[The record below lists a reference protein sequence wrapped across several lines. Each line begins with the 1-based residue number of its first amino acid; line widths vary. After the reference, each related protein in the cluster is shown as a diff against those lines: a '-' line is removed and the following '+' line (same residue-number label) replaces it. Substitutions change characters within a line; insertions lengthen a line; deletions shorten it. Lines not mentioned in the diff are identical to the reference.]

1 MANVFE
7 EMELGRSRVRAALTS
22 AEGLTSQQVG
32 ETSALGKAL
41 DLPSGVVEADPAR
54 ARQEMTSR
62 RISEE
67 ELFARW
73 AEQRKEN
80 AALARDDTDGLSKV
94 FSAAKS
100 FGESVENAGNR
111 AMHWLTFEAADDV
124 QNMGRQLVHGAADFN
139 RSTIIGPLQALSDNI
154 FGAGSETSKTLKS
167 AQDWVKWAR
176 PEEVK
181 GDTFLGQLGYDFVRS
196 IPQQAGNIMAA
207 LANPAAALSLMGI
220 QIAGGSYAD
229 LRDQGVS
236 QQRALI
242 SSLANATMQAPLE
255 KIGLDRFMGIF
266 KSANFRD
273 TVVRT
278 LGSMGSEFLTE
289 YVQKYPELATNLW
302 ALAEKQGDAYEQIQ
316 WFGRTLLDAETLARA
331 NREGLYEGLIGAMW
345 GGLGGGVRS
354 LAIRSMEQQKALDFA
369 QRSVELHDAVEG
381 SQTKQVAPDYMEDAL
396 DNASD
401 VLAQSVYIPAQ
412 AALDLAAQGQDVLTP
427 LGITADQVQ
436 QAVETGVDLEVKM
449 SSLQSRL
456 DAAGMAA
463 VSQIMRQNPDAP
475 NAVEASQVDAA
486 AQAQAVVEETRKRQR
501 RADAVLQEEQ
511 RLVREMLPLVGKD
524 AAETYGKLHSAQA
537 RAFEAAYGVDAA
549 GLMKR
554 RSVGLED
561 SGTTAGTSFDQT
573 AYHGTPHRF
582 DEFSLD
588 AIGTGEGAQAHGW
601 GLYFAQ
607 DRKVSEDYRNRLRK
621 GRSRGQ
627 LFEVDIPE
635 NDVLL
640 DEQKSFG
647 EQPDAVKQA
656 LLAVYKSF
664 PKERLAIVRE
674 EAKAQVGRDM
684 ALVEKGDK
692 LGLERQQLF
701 NQRRALKTVNAER
714 PAGTNPFDPKSSAKL
729 FDLGRDYLRQMY
741 STEQIARLENDAG
754 YLAAEKAALKE
765 KLDDVARKIEENER
779 RIEEKRKKD
788 RDAIDRARLGTLLAK
803 MDGASLYS
811 GISAMADSSRAAS
824 ELLNAH
830 GIRGITYD
838 GGQDGRSFVVF
849 DDKAIEVMQT
859 FYQDAVQISPSRVEL
874 NAVSAADPESR
885 EYMRSQMLKRGFTDN
900 EADGLLAIMDKA
912 MQDVLKVAKKFPVM
926 QAWQEKTIYD
936 KLHRILDF
944 KLGWIPNRSAF
955 KKNGDYPLNF
965 DLGSLCTK
973 RESMDA
979 LVSVLVQEGRT
990 QDLGPTQI
998 ESLKDLLKSE
1008 GMLTAC
1014 DICFVETKRA
1024 RALNDANKWTFE
1036 WESVRLAA
1044 GINDDAVVGEER
1056 TLTEDQLGRLQRMA
1070 NPKTAKEAF
1079 ADLMPEDRRRG
1090 KNARGADIDTGITAD
1105 KMQKI
1110 AALMLQ
1116 DNTLAGRFLPEWLL
1130 TTEGTDMLIR
1140 RYGPS
1145 TNLPNVIAS
1154 MFGAA
1159 TAKPLEGFNIY
1170 DALSWKRDFDQLEI
1184 AKNVERIYDIGG
1196 FRAQSFTDFNP
1207 MLTMDYVQMFAD
1219 LEARRLPIHI
1229 YTKVPALVELF
1240 GETGA
1245 MINMSLVPEV
1255 VPGVDRAHA
1264 GLKKTEDG
1272 EWTYAWH
1279 EDSFPVEKA
1288 MSLRQRPEFGGR
1300 IGTIAVGI
1308 SDAQIRMM
1316 LDDDSI
1322 DMIIPYHAFG
1332 MAAATK
1338 VKTGLNL
1345 AMDYTDQQ
1353 TTRKIPATGDF
1364 NYNRALQDLKDPRK
1378 AAQEYLDWCKKN
1390 GAVPK
1395 FEKFS
1400 AHPNYYKLLED
1411 FRGYD
1416 MDGNPVIQGPVRLRL
1431 PEDFGQ
1437 RLDVAMQERSG
1448 QQRLIEGIKSN
1459 ERLMEKARKLLSHQR
1474 IDGEV
1479 RDLMMRRLGS
1489 ALGKK
1494 NVQSLRKS
1502 DFFDA
1507 LEAAYRETEGETRA
1521 ADLVETFRNGD
1532 GIVYGFSHN
1541 GKIVLNEAVFNAA
1554 TPAHEFTHVWA
1565 KVAAQKNPELWNQGK
1580 ALLKD
1585 TKEWQEVLDD
1595 DLYGEIRDDE
1605 DAIASEVLSRIVS
1618 RENEDFVRQL
1628 IDPQYK
1634 MAKGAGLKAKVLEFI
1649 QKLWAEVRSI
1659 FDDFS
1664 GSPLTLEEFFRMP
1677 LRDLWDET
1685 RNKSFS
1691 RLARKVVKSMQDA
1704 PKLMAVRDGEK
1715 QIMPAEDAEYFAAI
1729 EAGDMDAVRQM
1740 VREKAERNG
1749 FTDAIPEQ
1757 TNAYVMR
1764 TKAAPKKTIKVYKV
1778 FTLAPDGS
1786 PTALFVSGTE
1796 KLPQGVWLDAVDS
1809 WHFTGLNGREY
1820 IPSTQNPYTKGGK
1833 TGGSQK
1839 IPSDEIRQ
1847 ELIARGFLPEGS
1859 KANTIVA
1866 LAYRP
1871 GWHAGSLPFFPQ
1883 GGVRPPKGTTS
1894 NYPNIHRYN
1903 QVVFE
1908 CELAAD
1914 IDYTE
1919 IAGNQE
1925 KARKKD
1931 GTIDAGEAD
1940 LQYLPENGF
1949 YYYATNPLTRAN
1961 PELGAWVISASLKI
1975 NRALTQEECD
1985 TILAEKGLKPQE
1997 WEGGTLDL
2005 EKLGYTGQKEE
2016 TARKTFAPITYDD
2029 DGNIIPLSQRF
2040 DRENPSVLYQGDSE
2054 SSRRAKVQ
2062 IDSKTAAIRIF
2073 KGADMSSIPHET
2085 AHIFV
2090 DDLQRVA
2097 QDDGSIARE
2106 RLLSDLEQ
2114 AGMGVEPFT
2123 GILSGEV
2130 GVEGAR
2136 EMLRDVR
2143 EELAALD
2150 DSDAGLR
2157 DAAAAAKGKE
2167 GKSMRDDISAARQQ
2181 NTARRRELLPVERIL
2196 SSYVRHLDGLEQARS
2211 DMRTLRRFAGVPED
2225 GVLTNDQWRDVQEY
2239 SARGFEQYLAEGKA
2253 PVKELNGLFAR
2264 MMRWLKNLYASWR
2277 QYVGADLDDDVRRVF
2292 DRMLA
2297 TEEQI
2302 RDDAFV
2308 SAALEY
2314 EQEFLE
2320 EANLSAG
2327 ERKEIEEL
2335 RSRAEAEVTAKMDR
2349 AVARERGK
2357 RYRSAFEQAK
2367 ESLQTSP
2374 FWTFIREMT
2383 RRDKPLTEGEASTG
2397 GINRDSLV
2405 EYLGEDMTKDIAKKM
2420 PKLVNA
2426 QGKGDTVDSLAM
2438 QYPLTD
2444 GDADALANLI
2454 YEALVTNDGSV
2465 NKLAARHAEQALAEQ
2480 DREVS
2485 PEDGLLAGDAYGQYL
2500 EAVEK
2505 AMQRLGKDQ
2514 QEKGEM
2520 AAARRMEKERL
2531 PERYYRNIARQEVE
2545 NMTVPQL
2552 RPDRYV
2558 AALRRALSD
2567 RSQAVRRGKWVE
2579 AVQAMQRAR
2588 MAFAMM
2594 QEVRKA
2600 RETAERVQKKARKAA
2615 RVKNGT
2621 YPAAQTE
2628 AIRKLVEGLGLSAP
2642 AQAWDADAEK
2652 MTLRELVKASV
2663 DDTEVIDLMPIFPD
2677 WLLDLENPDPVAAQR
2692 GIGLDW
2698 KQLVSLEIQQVENL
2712 LDFLVHSGREQSK
2725 ADKAS
2730 LASRVQAVADAAAAS
2745 MSGLPTYYAGQRDS
2759 VRDDL
2764 DKGFSSIDS
2773 LEWQARKADGFQN
2786 VPGRKGSTEGV
2797 MERDVY
2803 GALRAATDRYH
2814 VRLNSTQRAVTPH
2827 LVRLLESAKVW
2838 EKKYGKKTLNIRDE
2852 QGDVVPVPEAIRRAG
2867 ETGWTSEMVIGM
2879 ALNMANDGNRERLRS
2894 SYANDDGSGG
2904 LTYDMVSML
2913 LGDDAAATLFEIDDA
2928 AMAQITAGRSRRD
2941 GILSAADW
2949 KAIQGVWDVMGSQW
2963 ADTQAAHKRLYGFAP
2978 QGIDPGA
2985 FVVRVGDETVRLPG
2999 GYYPIKYDPRLDMK
3013 MRAQKGKE
3021 DILDRSEGLHGVP
3034 AARKGFTM
3042 ARAKHTGRSLRLGV
3056 DALQQHLV
3064 DSARLIELAYDV
3076 RMADKIIN
3084 NPAFAAEYQRAFG
3097 IHDYDRI
3104 RPNLKALVVDEVDP
3118 DSRLYRWSELA
3129 RKHLVYYALSLNLNT
3144 ALMQLTAVF
3153 PAVGDVG
3160 TLAVSRG
3167 LAQLTTRGIGLVR
3180 DVWAASPYMERRFR
3194 NIDQD
3199 LARKALK
3206 FKPGRGM
3213 TLIRDGKVY
3222 TWEDVANLGMSPIAV
3237 ADMVITTAIWSGA
3250 YHKKMKELRGTAGW
3264 KIDRESAYHDQ
3275 AVAYADK
3282 VIAQSNPDNDALSR
3296 SAFGRDKGI
3305 VRLFN
3310 SFSGA
3315 TTKFAQRTRY
3325 SLQGLRRGKVTP
3337 WEFGRMEIYDMLL
3350 PALGMTVMAALIQ
3363 GAFGGDDDDNE
3374 QLAKLIASNTLGQVA
3389 MAVPVF
3395 GNPASDMIAA
3405 AMGAGSGRRGELSSA
3420 LDTPLQLASTAL
3432 TRGGK
3437 AYRDGKIDGEKLLM
3451 SALDI
3456 GSYLARIPVGPVARR
3471 TARGL
3476 KQWEEGEGTP
3486 FSIIKPR

>member
-54 ARQEMTSR
+54 ARQEMTFR

-80 AALARDDTDGLSKV
+80 AALARDDTDGLSNV
-94 FSAAKS
+94 FASAKAFGKS
-100 FGESVENAGNR
+100 VANAGNR

-124 QNMGRQLVHGAADFN
+124 QNMGRHLVHGAADFN

-154 FGAGSETSKTLKS
+154 FGAGSETSKALKS

-207 LANPAAALSLMGI
+207 LSNPAAALSLMGI

-236 QQRALI
+236 PQRALI

-501 RADAVLQEEQ
+501 RADAVRQEEQ
-511 RLVREMLPLVGKD
+511 RLVKEMLPLVGKD

-537 RAFEAAYGVDAA
+537 RAFEAAYGIDAA

-561 SGTTAGTSFDQT
+561 SGTTAGSSFDQT
-573 AYHGTPHRF
+573 AYHGTPHEF

-607 DRKVSEDYRNRLRK
+607 NIDVSEGYRKRLAFNNDIYSDPEYIDSIVGDAISGAEHPVDDSFYSASASFEDGSIFYLDEKYDWTDNAEKAKKYEDIDEARGDANDFKKELIDYLDGIGFISYNK
-621 GRSRGQ
+621 KHGQ
-627 LFEVDIPE
+627 LFEVDIPD

-640 DEQKSFG
+640 DEGKDFSQQPEAVVAALESLELGDLQGKSG
-647 EQPDAVKQA
+647 KQI
-656 LLAVYKSF
+656 Y
-664 PKERLAIVRE
+664 
-674 EAKAQVGRDM
+674 EAA
-684 ALVEKGDK
+684 VEKFGSP
-692 LGLERQQLF
+692 R
-701 NQRRALKTVNAER
+701 
-714 PAGTNPFDPKSSAKL
+714 
-729 FDLGRDYLRQMY
+729 
-741 STEQIARLENDAG
+741 
-754 YLAAEKAALKE
+754 
-765 KLDDVARKIEENER
+765 
-779 RIEEKRKKD
+779 
-788 RDAIDRARLGTLLAK
+788 
-803 MDGASLYS
+803 GASEAMNAA
-811 GISAMADSSRAAS
+811 GIK
-824 ELLNAH
+824 
-830 GIRGITYD
+830 GIGYD
-838 GGQDGRSFVVF
+838 GLSDGRSFVVF
-849 DDKAIEVMQT
+849 DDKAIDVMQK
-859 FYQDAVQISPSRVEL
+859 FYQQE
-874 NAVSAADPESR
+874 
-885 EYMRSQMLKRGFTDN
+885 
-900 EADGLLAIMDKA
+900 DGG
-912 MQDVLKVAKKFPVM
+912 QV
-926 QAWQEKTIYD
+926 
-936 KLHRILDF
+936 
-944 KLGWIPNRSAF
+944 
-955 KKNGDYPLNF
+955 
-965 DLGSLCTK
+965 
-973 RESMDA
+973 
-979 LVSVLVQEGRT
+979 
-990 QDLGPTQI
+990 
-998 ESLKDLLKSE
+998 
-1008 GMLTAC
+1008 
-1014 DICFVETKRA
+1014 
-1024 RALNDANKWTFE
+1024 
-1036 WESVRLAA
+1036 
-1044 GINDDAVVGEER
+1044 
-1056 TLTEDQLGRLQRMA
+1056 
-1070 NPKTAKEAF
+1070 
-1079 ADLMPEDRRRG
+1079 
-1090 KNARGADIDTGITAD
+1090 
-1105 KMQKI
+1105 
-1110 AALMLQ
+1110 
-1116 DNTLAGRFLPEWLL
+1116 
-1130 TTEGTDMLIR
+1130 
-1140 RYGPS
+1140 
-1145 TNLPNVIAS
+1145 
-1154 MFGAA
+1154 
-1159 TAKPLEGFNIY
+1159 
-1170 DALSWKRDFDQLEI
+1170 
-1184 AKNVERIYDIGG
+1184 
-1196 FRAQSFTDFNP
+1196 RAQ
-1207 MLTMDYVQMFAD
+1207 VQ
-1219 LEARRLPIHI
+1219 L
-1229 YTKVPALVELF
+1229 
-1240 GETGA
+1240 
-1245 MINMSLVPEV
+1245 
-1255 VPGVDRAHA
+1255 
-1264 GLKKTEDG
+1264 
-1272 EWTYAWH
+1272 
-1279 EDSFPVEKA
+1279 DS
-1288 MSLRQRPEFGGR
+1288 Q
-1300 IGTIAVGI
+1300 
-1308 SDAQIRMM
+1308 
-1316 LDDDSI
+1316 
-1322 DMIIPYHAFG
+1322 
-1332 MAAATK
+1332 
-1338 VKTGLNL
+1338 
-1345 AMDYTDQQ
+1345 
-1353 TTRKIPATGDF
+1353 
-1364 NYNRALQDLKDPRK
+1364 
-1378 AAQEYLDWCKKN
+1378 
-1390 GAVPK
+1390 
-1395 FEKFS
+1395 
-1400 AHPNYYKLLED
+1400 
-1411 FRGYD
+1411 
-1416 MDGNPVIQGPVRLRL
+1416 
-1431 PEDFGQ
+1431 
-1437 RLDVAMQERSG
+1437 
-1448 QQRLIEGIKSN
+1448 
-1459 ERLMEKARKLLSHQR
+1459 
-1474 IDGEV
+1474 
-1479 RDLMMRRLGS
+1479 
-1489 ALGKK
+1489 
-1494 NVQSLRKS
+1494 
-1502 DFFDA
+1502 
-1507 LEAAYRETEGETRA
+1507 
-1521 ADLVETFRNGD
+1521 
-1532 GIVYGFSHN
+1532 
-1541 GKIVLNEAVFNAA
+1541 
-1554 TPAHEFTHVWA
+1554 
-1565 KVAAQKNPELWNQGK
+1565 
-1580 ALLKD
+1580 
-1585 TKEWQEVLDD
+1585 
-1595 DLYGEIRDDE
+1595 
-1605 DAIASEVLSRIVS
+1605 
-1618 RENEDFVRQL
+1618 
-1628 IDPQYK
+1628 
-1634 MAKGAGLKAKVLEFI
+1634 
-1649 QKLWAEVRSI
+1649 
-1659 FDDFS
+1659 
-1664 GSPLTLEEFFRMP
+1664 
-1677 LRDLWDET
+1677 
-1685 RNKSFS
+1685 
-1691 RLARKVVKSMQDA
+1691 
-1704 PKLMAVRDGEK
+1704 
-1715 QIMPAEDAEYFAAI
+1715 
-1729 EAGDMDAVRQM
+1729 
-1740 VREKAERNG
+1740 
-1749 FTDAIPEQ
+1749 
-1757 TNAYVMR
+1757 
-1764 TKAAPKKTIKVYKV
+1764 
-1778 FTLAPDGS
+1778 
-1786 PTALFVSGTE
+1786 
-1796 KLPQGVWLDAVDS
+1796 
-1809 WHFTGLNGREY
+1809 
-1820 IPSTQNPYTKGGK
+1820 
-1833 TGGSQK
+1833 
-1839 IPSDEIRQ
+1839 
-1847 ELIARGFLPEGS
+1847 
-1859 KANTIVA
+1859 
-1866 LAYRP
+1866 
-1871 GWHAGSLPFFPQ
+1871 
-1883 GGVRPPKGTTS
+1883 
-1894 NYPNIHRYN
+1894 
-1903 QVVFE
+1903 
-1908 CELAAD
+1908 
-1914 IDYTE
+1914 
-1919 IAGNQE
+1919 
-1925 KARKKD
+1925 
-1931 GTIDAGEAD
+1931 
-1940 LQYLPENGF
+1940 
-1949 YYYATNPLTRAN
+1949 
-1961 PELGAWVISASLKI
+1961 
-1975 NRALTQEECD
+1975 
-1985 TILAEKGLKPQE
+1985 
-1997 WEGGTLDL
+1997 
-2005 EKLGYTGQKEE
+2005 
-2016 TARKTFAPITYDD
+2016 
-2029 DGNIIPLSQRF
+2029 
-2040 DRENPSVLYQGDSE
+2040 
-2054 SSRRAKVQ
+2054 
-2062 IDSKTAAIRIF
+2062 TAAIRIF
-2073 KGADMSSIPHET
+2073 KGSDMSSIPHET

-2097 QDDGSIARE
+2097 KDDGSIARE

-2114 AGMGVEPFT
+2114 AGMDVEPFA

-2130 GVEGAR
+2130 DVEGAR
-2136 EMLRDVR
+2136 GMLRDVR

-2157 DAAAAAKGKE
+2157 DAAAAAKGKD
-2167 GKSMRDDISAARQQ
+2167 GKDLLNDISAARKQ
-2181 NTARRRELLPVERIL
+2181 NTARRRELLPVERML
-2196 SSYVRHLDGLEQARS
+2196 SSYVHHLDGLEQARS
-2211 DMRTLRRFAGVPED
+2211 DMRTLRRFAGVAEE
-2225 GVLTNDQWRDVQEY
+2225 GALTQEQWRDVQEY
-2239 SARGFEQYLAEGKA
+2239 AARGFEQYLAEGKA
-2253 PVKELNGLFAR
+2253 PVKELNGLFSR

-2302 RDDAFV
+2302 RDDVFV

-2314 EQEFLE
+2314 EQDFME
-2320 EANLSAG
+2320 EVNLSAD
-2327 ERKEIEEL
+2327 ERKEIEDL

-2357 RYRSAFEQAK
+2357 RYRAAFERAK
-2367 ESLQTSP
+2367 ESLQASP
-2374 FWTFIREMT
+2374 FWTFVREMT
-2383 RRDKPLTEGEASTG
+2383 RRDKPLTDGEASTG

-2444 GDADALANLI
+2444 GDADGLANLI
-2454 YEALVTNDGSV
+2454 YETLVTNDGSV

-2485 PEDGLLAGDAYGQYL
+2485 PEDGLLAGDVYGQYL

-2567 RSQAVRRGKWVE
+2567 RSQAVRRGKFVE

-2588 MAFAMM
+2588 MAFAMI

-2827 LVRLLESAKVW
+2827 LVRLLESAKAW

-2852 QGDVVPVPEAIRRAG
+2852 QGNVVPVPEAIRRAG

-2913 LGDDAAATLFEIDDA
+2913 LGDDAAATLFELDDA

-2985 FVVRVGDETVRLPG
+2985 FVVRVGDEIVRLPG

-3167 LAQLTTRGIGLVR
+3167 LAQLTTRGMGLVR

-3237 ADMVITTAIWSGA
+3237 ADLVITTAIWSGA

-3282 VIAQSNPDNDALSR
+3282 VIAQSNPDNDALSK
-3296 SAFGRDKGI
+3296 SAFARDKGI

-3350 PALGMTVMAALIQ
+3350 PALGMTVMAALMQ

-3374 QLAKLIASNTLGQVA
+3374 QLAKLILSNTLGQVA

-3432 TRGGK
+3432 SRGGK
-3437 AYRDGKIDGEKLLM
+3437 AARDGEMDGEKLLM

-3476 KQWEEGEGTP
+3476 EQWEEGEGTP
-3486 FSIIKPR
+3486 FSVIKPR

>member
-80 AALARDDTDGLSKV
+80 AALARDDTDGLSNV
-94 FSAAKS
+94 FASAKA
-100 FGESVENAGNR
+100 FGESVANAGNR
-111 AMHWLTFEAADDV
+111 AMQWLTFEAADDV
-124 QNMGRQLVHGAADFN
+124 QDMGRQLVHGAADLN
-139 RSTIIGPLQALSDNI
+139 RSLLGTAQGLSDNL
-154 FGAGSETSKTLKS
+154 FGAGSETSKALKS

-207 LANPAAALSLMGI
+207 LSNPAAALSLMGI
-220 QIAGGSYAD
+220 QIAGGSYAE

-236 QQRALI
+236 PQRALI

-354 LAIRSMEQQKALDFA
+354 LAIRNIERQKALDFA
-369 QRSVELHDAVEG
+369 QRSVELHGIVEG

-524 AAETYGKLHSAQA
+524 AAETYGKLHSSQA

-561 SGTTAGTSFDQT
+561 SGTTSGASFDQT

-607 DRKVSEDYRNRLRK
+607 DKGVSEKYREKLSISNTEYRIGKKVYHLDMEDRVSWLDEKNETSPEHIMFALRELRTSK
-621 GRSRGQ
+621 GDKEKAVDELSKKAEEWMGEKDKETKRVGKIFKKAATWLQGKNIEVVGDPGQ
-627 LFEVDIPE
+627 LFEVDIPD

-640 DEQKSFG
+640 DEGKDFSQ
-647 EQPDAVKQA
+647 QPDAVVAALESLELGDLQGKSGKQI
-656 LLAVYKSF
+656 Y
-664 PKERLAIVRE
+664 
-674 EAKAQVGRDM
+674 EAA
-684 ALVEKGDK
+684 VEKFGSP
-692 LGLERQQLF
+692 R
-701 NQRRALKTVNAER
+701 
-714 PAGTNPFDPKSSAKL
+714 
-729 FDLGRDYLRQMY
+729 
-741 STEQIARLENDAG
+741 
-754 YLAAEKAALKE
+754 
-765 KLDDVARKIEENER
+765 
-779 RIEEKRKKD
+779 
-788 RDAIDRARLGTLLAK
+788 
-803 MDGASLYS
+803 GASEAMNAA
-811 GISAMADSSRAAS
+811 GIK
-824 ELLNAH
+824 
-830 GIRGITYD
+830 GIGYD
-838 GGQDGRSFVVF
+838 GLSDGRSFVVF
-849 DDKAIEVMQT
+849 DDKAIDVMQT
-859 FYQDAVQISPSRVEL
+859 FYQDAAQ
-874 NAVSAADPESR
+874 VSAYQDGKGHIDMMNRHIEAKKELDSFLNMMKEKYGENIYRDGSDEELETIERLERKAYVENPNPQDISFSDNEVISSEKDDPVEWNKTLRIEPDRIIDPRHIEEINNVTDFDKKDSLVKRFKEDGGFADNTYPIVVVKLGDRNVAITGSHRIIASR
-885 EYMRSQMLKRGFTDN
+885 E
-900 EADGLLAIMDKA
+900 ADVNTPVVDI
-912 MQDVLKVAKKFPVM
+912 DVD
-926 QAWQEKTIYD
+926 EKYSE
-936 KLHRILDF
+936 KILD
-944 KLGWIPNRSAF
+944 LI
-955 KKNGDYPLNF
+955 
-965 DLGSLCTK
+965 
-973 RESMDA
+973 DA
-979 LVSVLVQEGRT
+979 
-990 QDLGPTQI
+990 
-998 ESLKDLLKSE
+998 KD
-1008 GMLTAC
+1008 
-1014 DICFVETKRA
+1014 DITRYEV
-1024 RALNDANKWTFE
+1024 AL
-1036 WESVRLAA
+1036 
-1044 GINDDAVVGEER
+1044 
-1056 TLTEDQLGRLQRMA
+1056 
-1070 NPKTAKEAF
+1070 
-1079 ADLMPEDRRRG
+1079 
-1090 KNARGADIDTGITAD
+1090 
-1105 KMQKI
+1105 
-1110 AALMLQ
+1110 
-1116 DNTLAGRFLPEWLL
+1116 
-1130 TTEGTDMLIR
+1130 
-1140 RYGPS
+1140 
-1145 TNLPNVIAS
+1145 
-1154 MFGAA
+1154 
-1159 TAKPLEGFNIY
+1159 
-1170 DALSWKRDFDQLEI
+1170 
-1184 AKNVERIYDIGG
+1184 
-1196 FRAQSFTDFNP
+1196 
-1207 MLTMDYVQMFAD
+1207 
-1219 LEARRLPIHI
+1219 
-1229 YTKVPALVELF
+1229 
-1240 GETGA
+1240 
-1245 MINMSLVPEV
+1245 
-1255 VPGVDRAHA
+1255 
-1264 GLKKTEDG
+1264 
-1272 EWTYAWH
+1272 
-1279 EDSFPVEKA
+1279 
-1288 MSLRQRPEFGGR
+1288 
-1300 IGTIAVGI
+1300 
-1308 SDAQIRMM
+1308 
-1316 LDDDSI
+1316 
-1322 DMIIPYHAFG
+1322 
-1332 MAAATK
+1332 
-1338 VKTGLNL
+1338 
-1345 AMDYTDQQ
+1345 
-1353 TTRKIPATGDF
+1353 
-1364 NYNRALQDLKDPRK
+1364 
-1378 AAQEYLDWCKKN
+1378 
-1390 GAVPK
+1390 
-1395 FEKFS
+1395 
-1400 AHPNYYKLLED
+1400 
-1411 FRGYD
+1411 
-1416 MDGNPVIQGPVRLRL
+1416 
-1431 PEDFGQ
+1431 
-1437 RLDVAMQERSG
+1437 
-1448 QQRLIEGIKSN
+1448 
-1459 ERLMEKARKLLSHQR
+1459 
-1474 IDGEV
+1474 
-1479 RDLMMRRLGS
+1479 
-1489 ALGKK
+1489 
-1494 NVQSLRKS
+1494 SLRK
-1502 DFFDA
+1502 
-1507 LEAAYRETEGETRA
+1507 
-1521 ADLVETFRNGD
+1521 
-1532 GIVYGFSHN
+1532 
-1541 GKIVLNEAVFNAA
+1541 GKIIS
-1554 TPAHEFTHVWA
+1554 
-1565 KVAAQKNPELWNQGK
+1565 KK
-1580 ALLKD
+1580 AFD
-1585 TKEWQEVLDD
+1585 IIKEE
-1595 DLYGEIRDDE
+1595 
-1605 DAIASEVLSRIVS
+1605 
-1618 RENEDFVRQL
+1618 
-1628 IDPQYK
+1628 
-1634 MAKGAGLKAKVLEFI
+1634 
-1649 QKLWAEVRSI
+1649 
-1659 FDDFS
+1659 
-1664 GSPLTLEEFFRMP
+1664 
-1677 LRDLWDET
+1677 
-1685 RNKSFS
+1685 
-1691 RLARKVVKSMQDA
+1691 
-1704 PKLMAVRDGEK
+1704 
-1715 QIMPAEDAEYFAAI
+1715 
-1729 EAGDMDAVRQM
+1729 
-1740 VREKAERNG
+1740 
-1749 FTDAIPEQ
+1749 
-1757 TNAYVMR
+1757 
-1764 TKAAPKKTIKVYKV
+1764 VYK
-1778 FTLAPDGS
+1778 
-1786 PTALFVSGTE
+1786 
-1796 KLPQGVWLDAVDS
+1796 
-1809 WHFTGLNGREY
+1809 
-1820 IPSTQNPYTKGGK
+1820 
-1833 TGGSQK
+1833 
-1839 IPSDEIRQ
+1839 
-1847 ELIARGFLPEGS
+1847 
-1859 KANTIVA
+1859 
-1866 LAYRP
+1866 
-1871 GWHAGSLPFFPQ
+1871 
-1883 GGVRPPKGTTS
+1883 
-1894 NYPNIHRYN
+1894 
-1903 QVVFE
+1903 
-1908 CELAAD
+1908 
-1914 IDYTE
+1914 
-1919 IAGNQE
+1919 
-1925 KARKKD
+1925 
-1931 GTIDAGEAD
+1931 
-1940 LQYLPENGF
+1940 
-1949 YYYATNPLTRAN
+1949 
-1961 PELGAWVISASLKI
+1961 
-1975 NRALTQEECD
+1975 
-1985 TILAEKGLKPQE
+1985 
-1997 WEGGTLDL
+1997 
-2005 EKLGYTGQKEE
+2005 
-2016 TARKTFAPITYDD
+2016 DD
-2029 DGNIIPLSQRF
+2029 KF
-2040 DRENPSVLYQGDSE
+2040 VLYQGDVKPP
-2054 SSRRAKVQ
+2054 SRRAQVQ
-2062 IDSKTAAIRIF
+2062 LDSQTAAIRIF
-2073 KGADMSSIPHET
+2073 KGSDMSSIPHET

-2097 QDDGSIARE
+2097 KDDGSIARE
-2106 RLLSDLEQ
+2106 RLLSDLDQ
-2114 AGMGVEPFT
+2114 AGMDVEPFA

-2130 GVEGAR
+2130 DVEGAR
-2136 EMLRDVR
+2136 GMLRDVR

-2157 DAAAAAKGKE
+2157 DAAAAAKGKD
-2167 GKSMRDDISAARQQ
+2167 GKDLRDDISAARQQ
-2181 NTARRRELLPVERIL
+2181 NTGRRRELLPVERML

-2211 DMRTLRRFAGVPED
+2211 DMRTLRRFAGVAEE
-2225 GVLTNDQWRDVQEY
+2225 GVLTKDQWRDVQEY
-2239 SARGFEQYLAEGKA
+2239 AARGFEQYLAEGKA
-2253 PVKELNGLFAR
+2253 PVKELNGLFSR

-2314 EQEFLE
+2314 EQDFME
-2320 EANLSAG
+2320 EVNLSAD
-2327 ERKEIEEL
+2327 ERKEIEDL

-2357 RYRSAFEQAK
+2357 RYRAAFERAK
-2367 ESLQTSP
+2367 ESLQASP

-2405 EYLGEDMTKDIAKKM
+2405 EYLGEDMAKDIAKKM

-2454 YEALVTNDGSV
+2454 YETLVTNDGSV

-2505 AMQRLGKDQ
+2505 AMQRLGKEQ
-2514 QEKGEM
+2514 QAKGEL

-2531 PERYYRNIARQEVE
+2531 PERYYRNIARQEVA

-2567 RSQAVRRGKWVE
+2567 RSQAVRRGKFVE

-2677 WLLDLENPDPVAAQR
+2677 WLLDLENPDPVAGQR

-2712 LDFLVHSGREQSK
+2712 FDFLVHSGREQSK

-2745 MSGLPTYYAGQRDS
+2745 MSGLPTYYASRRDS
-2759 VRDDL
+2759 LGDDL

-2827 LVRLLESAKVW
+2827 LVRLLESAKAW

-2904 LTYDMVSML
+2904 LTYDMVSLL
-2913 LGDDAAATLFEIDDA
+2913 LGDDAAATLFELDDA
-2928 AMAQITAGRSRRD
+2928 AMAQITAGRPRRD

-3064 DSARLIELAYDV
+3064 DSARLIEFAYDV

-3144 ALMQLTAVF
+3144 ALMQLMAVF

-3167 LAQLTTRGIGLVR
+3167 LAQLTTRGMGLVR

-3237 ADMVITTAIWSGA
+3237 ADLVITTAIWSGA
-3250 YHKKMKELRGTAGW
+3250 YHKHMKELRGTAGW

-3350 PALGMTVMAALIQ
+3350 PALGMTVMAALMQ

-3374 QLAKLIASNTLGQVA
+3374 QLAKLIVANTLGQVA

-3437 AYRDGKIDGEKLLM
+3437 AYRDGEIDGEKLLM

-3476 KQWEEGEGTP
+3476 EQWEEGEGTP

>member
-54 ARQEMTSR
+54 ARQEMTFR

-80 AALARDDTDGLSKV
+80 AALARDDTDGLSNV
-94 FSAAKS
+94 FASAKA
-100 FGESVENAGNR
+100 FGESVANAGNR
-111 AMHWLTFEAADDV
+111 AMQWLTFESADDV
-124 QNMGRQLVHGAADFN
+124 QNMGRQLVHGAADLN
-139 RSTIIGPLQALSDNI
+139 RSLLGTAQGLSDNL
-154 FGAGSETSKTLKS
+154 FGAGSETSKALKS
-167 AQDWVKWAR
+167 AQDWVKWVR

-207 LANPAAALSLMGI
+207 LANPAAALSLMGV
-220 QIAGGSYAD
+220 QLGGGSYAE
-229 LRDQGVS
+229 LREQGVTP
-236 QQRALI
+236 QRALV
-242 SSLANATMQAPLE
+242 SGLANAVMQAPLE
-255 KIGLDRFMGIF
+255 KLSLDRFMGIF
-266 KSANFRD
+266 NSASFRD
-273 TVVRT
+273 TIGRT
-278 LGSMGSEFLTE
+278 LGAMGSEFVTE
-289 YVQKYPELATNLW
+289 YLQKYPELVTNLW
-302 ALAEKQGDAYEQIQ
+302 GLAEKQGTDPADQIA
-316 WFGRTLLDAETLARA
+316 WFGRTLLDADTLARA

-354 LAIRSMEQQKALDFA
+354 LAIRNIERQKALDFA

-511 RLVREMLPLVGKD
+511 RLVREMQPLVGKD

-561 SGTTAGTSFDQT
+561 SVSKKIDEDKELRRKKFEENLLGLFDVETEDSGVLTVRVSKGLDGYVDLFIEHDGDLQTITINADHFENLGSVESVVDYYLEPFGILSKRKISLDEYTNKGKQAKSETLDQT

-601 GLYFAQ
+601 GLYFAK

-664 PKERLAIVRE
+664 PKERLALVRE
-674 EAKAQVGRDM
+674 EMQARIKNDKE
-684 ALVEKGDK
+684 LEEKR
-692 LGLERQQLF
+692 LGLESEKQHLANRIK
-701 NQRRALKTVNAER
+701 ALETIGKER
-714 PAGTNPFDPKSSAKL
+714 PTGSNPFDPKSSARLYDQGVKML
-729 FDLGRDYLRQMY
+729 HDLY
-741 STEQIARLENDAG
+741 SEEQVARLESDAE
-754 YLAAEKAALKE
+754 YLAQEKEAISGRMADIAGEIEQNSQEIQAKKE
-765 KLDDVARKIEENER
+765 KER
-779 RIEEKRKKD
+779 DTIGQ
-788 RDAIDRARLGTLLAK
+788 ASLNGLLGMMTGS
-803 MDGASLYS
+803 DLYS
-811 GISAMADSSRAAS
+811 GISIMAESQRAAS
-824 ELLNAH
+824 ELLNSN
-830 GIRGITYD
+830 GIKGITYD
-838 GGQDGRSFVVF
+838 GGQDGRSFVIF
-849 DDKAIEVMQT
+849 DDKAIDVMQT
-859 FYQDAVQISPSRVEL
+859 FY
-874 NAVSAADPESR
+874 
-885 EYMRSQMLKRGFTDN
+885 
-900 EADGLLAIMDKA
+900 
-912 MQDVLKVAKKFPVM
+912 
-926 QAWQEKTIYD
+926 
-936 KLHRILDF
+936 
-944 KLGWIPNRSAF
+944 
-955 KKNGDYPLNF
+955 
-965 DLGSLCTK
+965 
-973 RESMDA
+973 
-979 LVSVLVQEGRT
+979 
-990 QDLGPTQI
+990 
-998 ESLKDLLKSE
+998 
-1008 GMLTAC
+1008 
-1014 DICFVETKRA
+1014 
-1024 RALNDANKWTFE
+1024 
-1036 WESVRLAA
+1036 
-1044 GINDDAVVGEER
+1044 
-1056 TLTEDQLGRLQRMA
+1056 
-1070 NPKTAKEAF
+1070 
-1079 ADLMPEDRRRG
+1079 
-1090 KNARGADIDTGITAD
+1090 
-1105 KMQKI
+1105 
-1110 AALMLQ
+1110 
-1116 DNTLAGRFLPEWLL
+1116 
-1130 TTEGTDMLIR
+1130 
-1140 RYGPS
+1140 
-1145 TNLPNVIAS
+1145 
-1154 MFGAA
+1154 
-1159 TAKPLEGFNIY
+1159 
-1170 DALSWKRDFDQLEI
+1170 
-1184 AKNVERIYDIGG
+1184 
-1196 FRAQSFTDFNP
+1196 
-1207 MLTMDYVQMFAD
+1207 
-1219 LEARRLPIHI
+1219 
-1229 YTKVPALVELF
+1229 
-1240 GETGA
+1240 
-1245 MINMSLVPEV
+1245 
-1255 VPGVDRAHA
+1255 
-1264 GLKKTEDG
+1264 
-1272 EWTYAWH
+1272 
-1279 EDSFPVEKA
+1279 
-1288 MSLRQRPEFGGR
+1288 
-1300 IGTIAVGI
+1300 
-1308 SDAQIRMM
+1308 
-1316 LDDDSI
+1316 
-1322 DMIIPYHAFG
+1322 
-1332 MAAATK
+1332 
-1338 VKTGLNL
+1338 
-1345 AMDYTDQQ
+1345 
-1353 TTRKIPATGDF
+1353 
-1364 NYNRALQDLKDPRK
+1364 
-1378 AAQEYLDWCKKN
+1378 
-1390 GAVPK
+1390 
-1395 FEKFS
+1395 
-1400 AHPNYYKLLED
+1400 
-1411 FRGYD
+1411 
-1416 MDGNPVIQGPVRLRL
+1416 
-1431 PEDFGQ
+1431 
-1437 RLDVAMQERSG
+1437 
-1448 QQRLIEGIKSN
+1448 
-1459 ERLMEKARKLLSHQR
+1459 
-1474 IDGEV
+1474 
-1479 RDLMMRRLGS
+1479 
-1489 ALGKK
+1489 
-1494 NVQSLRKS
+1494 
-1502 DFFDA
+1502 
-1507 LEAAYRETEGETRA
+1507 
-1521 ADLVETFRNGD
+1521 
-1532 GIVYGFSHN
+1532 
-1541 GKIVLNEAVFNAA
+1541 
-1554 TPAHEFTHVWA
+1554 
-1565 KVAAQKNPELWNQGK
+1565 
-1580 ALLKD
+1580 
-1585 TKEWQEVLDD
+1585 
-1595 DLYGEIRDDE
+1595 
-1605 DAIASEVLSRIVS
+1605 
-1618 RENEDFVRQL
+1618 
-1628 IDPQYK
+1628 
-1634 MAKGAGLKAKVLEFI
+1634 
-1649 QKLWAEVRSI
+1649 
-1659 FDDFS
+1659 
-1664 GSPLTLEEFFRMP
+1664 
-1677 LRDLWDET
+1677 
-1685 RNKSFS
+1685 
-1691 RLARKVVKSMQDA
+1691 QDA

-2016 TARKTFAPITYDD
+2016 TARKTLAPITYDD

-2097 QDDGSIARE
+2097 QDDGSIARD

-2114 AGMGVEPFT
+2114 ANIDVEPFT

-2130 GVEGAR
+2130 DVEGAR

-2181 NTARRRELLPVERIL
+2181 NTARRRELLPVERML

-2211 DMRTLRRFAGVPED
+2211 DMRTLRRFSGVPEE
-2225 GVLTNDQWRDVQEY
+2225 GVLTNDQWRDMQEY
-2239 SARGFEQYLAEGKA
+2239 AARGFEQYLAEGKA

-2314 EQEFLE
+2314 EQDFLE

-2367 ESLQTSP
+2367 ESLQASP

-2505 AMQRLGKDQ
+2505 AMQRLGKGQ
-2514 QEKGEM
+2514 QEKGEI

-2567 RSQAVRRGKWVE
+2567 RSQAVRRGKFVE

-2600 RETAERVQKKARKAA
+2600 RETAERVQKKAMKAA

-2852 QGDVVPVPEAIRRAG
+2852 QGNVVPVPEAIRRG
-2867 ETGWTSEMVIGM
+2867 GDTGWTAEMVIGM
-2879 ALNMANDGNRERLRS
+2879 ALNMGNAGNRERLRS
-2894 SYANDDGSGG
+2894 SYADEDGNGG

-2928 AMAQITAGRSRRD
+2928 AMAQITAGRPRRD

-2949 KAIQGVWDVMGSQW
+2949 QAIQGVWDVMGSQW
-2963 ADTQAAHKRLYGFAP
+2963 TDTQAAHKRIYGFAP
-2978 QGIDPGA
+2978 QGIEPGA
-2985 FVVRVGDETVRLPG
+2985 FTVRVGDDTVQLAG
-2999 GYYPIKYDPRLDMK
+2999 GYYPIKYDPRLDMR
-3013 MRAQKGKE
+3013 MRAQEGKE
-3021 DILDRSEGLHGVP
+3021 NILDRSEGIFGVP

-3042 ARAKHTGRSLRLGV
+3042 GRVQHTGRSLRLGV
-3056 DALQQHLV
+3056 DALQKHLV
-3064 DSARLIELAYDV
+3064 DSARFIELAYDV
-3076 RMADKIIN
+3076 RMADKVIN
-3084 NPAFAAEYQRAFG
+3084 SPAFAAEYQRAFG
-3097 IHDYDRI
+3097 VNDYDRI
-3104 RPNLKALVVDEVDP
+3104 RPNLKSLVVDEVDP

-3144 ALMQLTAVF
+3144 ALMQLMAVF

-3167 LAQLTTRGIGLVR
+3167 LAQLTTRGMGLVR
-3180 DVWAASPYMERRFR
+3180 DVFAASPYMERRFR

-3237 ADMVITTAIWSGA
+3237 ADLVITTAIWSGA
-3250 YHKKMKELRGTAGW
+3250 YHKRMKELRGTAGW

-3282 VIAQSNPDNDALSR
+3282 VIAQSNPDNDALSK

-3350 PALGMTVMAALIQ
+3350 PALGMTVMAALMQ

-3374 QLAKLIASNTLGQVA
+3374 QLAKLIVANTLGQVA

-3437 AYRDGKIDGEKLLM
+3437 AYRDGEIDGEKLLM

>member
-1 MANVFE
+1 MADVFE

-80 AALARDDTDGLSKV
+80 AALARDDTDGLSNV
-94 FSAAKS
+94 FASAKA
-100 FGESVENAGNR
+100 FGESVANAGNR
-111 AMHWLTFEAADDV
+111 AMQWLTFEAADDV
-124 QNMGRQLVHGAADFN
+124 QDMGRQLVHGAADLN
-139 RSTIIGPLQALSDNI
+139 RSLLGTAQGLSDNL
-154 FGAGSETSKTLKS
+154 FGAGSETSKALKS

-176 PEEVK
+176 PEEVN
-181 GDTFLGQLGYDFVRS
+181 GDTFLGQFGYDFVRS

-207 LANPAAALSLMGI
+207 LAKPAAALSLIGI
-220 QIAGGSYAD
+220 QIAGGSYAE

-236 QQRALI
+236 PQRALI
-242 SSLANATMQAPLE
+242 SSLANATMQVPLE

-354 LAIRSMEQQKALDFA
+354 LAIRNIERQKALDFA

-401 VLAQSVYIPAQ
+401 VLAQSVFIPAQ

-554 RSVGLED
+554 RSVGLDD

-601 GLYFAQ
+601 GLYFAGS
-607 DRKVSEDYRNRLRK
+607 REVSEGYRERLLGNELESSGQENK
-621 GRSRGQ
+621 GQ
-627 LFEVDIPE
+627 LFKVDIPE

-640 DEQKSFG
+640 DEQKLFS
-647 EQPDAVKQA
+647 EQPEVVRYALSEAVSDLGIDVGLKPKMEYSEELGKYYFVDPYYNRELDNYKRFDNKDDAELWQ
-656 LLAVYKSF
+656 
-664 PKERLAIVRE
+664 KENTEEYSGEFLYNQIV
-674 EAKAQVGRDM
+674 
-684 ALVEKGDK
+684 DK
-692 LGLERQQLF
+692 LGSQ
-701 NQRRALKTVNAER
+701 
-714 PAGTNPFDPKSSAKL
+714 
-729 FDLGRDYLRQMY
+729 
-741 STEQIARLENDAG
+741 
-754 YLAAEKAALKE
+754 KAASLW
-765 KLDDVARKIEENER
+765 LNE
-779 RIEEKRKKD
+779 
-788 RDAIDRARLGTLLAK
+788 
-803 MDGASLYS
+803 
-811 GISAMADSSRAAS
+811 
-824 ELLNAH
+824 H
-830 GIRGITYD
+830 GVKGITYD
-838 GGQDGRSFVVF
+838 GWVDGRSFVVF
-849 DDKAIEVMQT
+849 DDKAIDVMQT
-859 FYQDAVQISPSRVEL
+859 FYQDAVQSSPSRVEL

-885 EYMRSQMLKRGFTDN
+885 EYMRSQMLKRGFTDD
-900 EADGLLAIMDKA
+900 EVDGLLAIMDKA

-1079 ADLMPEDRRRG
+1079 AELMPEDRRRG

-1145 TNLPNVIAS
+1145 TNLPNVLAS

-1184 AKNVERIYDIGG
+1184 AKNVDRIYEIGG

-1322 DMIIPYHAFG
+1322 DMIIPYHASG

-1345 AMDYTDQQ
+1345 ATDYTDQQ

-1507 LEAAYRETEGETRA
+1507 LEAVYRETEGETRA

-1541 GKIVLNEAVFNAA
+1541 GKIVLNETVFNAA

-1585 TKEWQEVLDD
+1585 TKKWQEVLDD
-1595 DLYGEIRDDE
+1595 DLYSEIRDDE

-2016 TARKTFAPITYDD
+2016 TARKTLAPITYDD

-2114 AGMGVEPFT
+2114 AGMDVEPFT

-2130 GVEGAR
+2130 DVEGAR

-2143 EELAALD
+2143 EELSALD

-2157 DAAAAAKGKE
+2157 DASSAARGKE
-2167 GKSMRDDISAARQQ
+2167 SKSMRDDISAARKQ
-2181 NTARRRELLPVERIL
+2181 NTARRRELLPVERML

-2211 DMRTLRRFAGVPED
+2211 DMRTLRRFAGVPEE

-2520 AAARRMEKERL
+2520 EAARRMEKERL

-2628 AIRKLVEGLGLSAP
+2628 AIRKLVSGLGLSAP
-2642 AQAWDADAEK
+2642 TQAWDAEAEK
-2652 MTLRELVKASV
+2652 MTLRDLVHASM
-2663 DDTEVIDLMPIFPD
+2663 DETSAIDLMPMFPD

-2730 LASRVQAVADAAAAS
+2730 LASHVQAVADAAEAS
-2745 MSGLPTYYAGQRDS
+2745 MSGLPTFYAGQRNS

-2773 LEWQARKADGFQN
+2773 FEWQARKADGFQN

-2827 LVRLLESAKVW
+2827 LVRLLESAKAW

-2852 QGDVVPVPEAIRRAG
+2852 QGNVVPVPEAIRRG
-2867 ETGWTSEMVIGM
+2867 GDTGWTAEMVIGM
-2879 ALNMANDGNRERLRS
+2879 ALNMGNAGNRERLRS
-2894 SYANDDGSGG
+2894 SYADEDGNGG

-2928 AMAQITAGRSRRD
+2928 AMAQITAGRPRRD

-2949 KAIQGVWDVMGSQW
+2949 QAIQGVWDVMGSQW
-2963 ADTQAAHKRLYGFAP
+2963 TDTQAAHKRIYGFAP
-2978 QGIDPGA
+2978 QGIEPGA
-2985 FVVRVGDETVRLPG
+2985 FTVRVGDDTVQLAG
-2999 GYYPIKYDPRLDMK
+2999 GYYPIKYDPRLDMR
-3013 MRAQKGKE
+3013 MRAQEGKE
-3021 DILDRSEGLHGVP
+3021 NILDRSEGIFGVP

-3042 ARAKHTGRSLRLGV
+3042 GRVQHTGRSLRLGV
-3056 DALQQHLV
+3056 DALQKHLV
-3064 DSARLIELAYDV
+3064 DSARFIELAYDV
-3076 RMADKIIN
+3076 RMADKVIN
-3084 NPAFAAEYQRAFG
+3084 NPAFASEYQRAFG
-3097 IHDYDRI
+3097 VNDYDRI

-3167 LAQLTTRGIGLVR
+3167 LAQLTTRGMGLVR

-3237 ADMVITTAIWSGA
+3237 ADLVITTAIWSGA
-3250 YHKKMKELRGTAGW
+3250 YHKRMKELRGTAGW

-3350 PALGMTVMAALIQ
+3350 PALGMTVMAALMQ

-3405 AMGAGSGRRGELSSA
+3405 AMGVGSGRRGELSSA

-3437 AYRDGKIDGEKLLM
+3437 AYRDGEIDGEKLLM

-3476 KQWEEGEGTP
+3476 EQWEEGEGTP